1 MNFGNIIEWKI
12 PYNSSISS
20 VEEVRETETGRI
32 IWQGMISVI
41 YHDSVDDML
50 ITYDDGLPNDDII
63 TYDDRL
69 SVNSTLKIE

>member
-41 YHDSVDDML
+41 YHDSVDDIV
-50 ITYDDGLPNDDII
+50 ITYDDGLPNDD
-63 TYDDRL
+63 RL
-69 SVNSTLKIE
+69 SANSTLSIENTKYIF

>member
-41 YHDSVDDML
+41 YHDSVDDIV
-50 ITYDDGLPNDDII
+50 ITYDDGLPNDD
-63 TYDDRL
+63 RL
-69 SVNSTLKIE
+69 SANSTLNIE